1 MNHSF
6 PPLTPEVDLQTGQL
20 VCNESG
26 DLVRMLND
34 FEVAAAAAADDDA
47 PQLGSVDLYPA
58 ALADQIDATNKWVYE
73 ATTTGERPVLS
84 FSASHQDRLA

>member
-1 MNHSF
+1 
-6 PPLTPEVDLQTGQL
+6 
-20 VCNESG
+20 
-26 DLVRMLND
+26 MLND

-58 ALADQIDATNKWVYE
+58 ALADQIDATNQWVYE